1 MKQFSKKEIII
12 VCILACAVLAAVII
26 PSVMKNK
33 ENSTQG
39 STVYSA
45 DTTQYQTSTGYATTD
60 KAVLADAPDI
70 TLTKLDGTSVKL
82 SDLKGSPVFI
92 NIWTTW
98 CPYCKEEMPDI
109 ESIYEKYKDQG
120 LVVAAV
126 STDTASASE
135 VKSFVEKNGYTF
147 DVYYD
152 PESSVPEA
160 LGLGSGIPQ
169 SVFITKD
176 GKIAQTY
183 GGMLDEDAMQSYIQQ
198 IL

>member
-1 MKQFSKKEIII
+1 
-12 VCILACAVLAAVII
+12 
-26 PSVMKNK
+26 
-33 ENSTQG
+33 
-39 STVYSA
+39 
-45 DTTQYQTSTGYATTD
+45 
-60 KAVLADAPDI
+60 
-70 TLTKLDGTSVKL
+70 
-82 SDLKGSPVFI
+82 
-92 NIWTTW
+92 
-98 CPYCKEEMPDI
+98 MPDI

-135 VKSFVEKNGYTF
+135 VKSFVKKNGYTF

-169 SVFITKD
+169 SVFITKE